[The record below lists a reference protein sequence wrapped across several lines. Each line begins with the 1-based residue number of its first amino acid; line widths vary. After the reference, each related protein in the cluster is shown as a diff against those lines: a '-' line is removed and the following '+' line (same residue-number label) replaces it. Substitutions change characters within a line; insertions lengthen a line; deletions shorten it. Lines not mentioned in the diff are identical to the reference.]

1 MRNRHQKHIL
11 PENRQMKTLWYYNKI
26 LGNFTYVC
34 FKGTFERVFNKSLKN
49 CIIKTFA
56 SNITR
61 IMQMYKNERRF
72 STSSAVSKWHHNGE
86 TKVTEIGYHKD
97 MSNTHADTKCGYCS
111 TQDPNKISNNK
122 INIPKKLLWHKIC
135 TLECKSKGFKCV

>member
-1 MRNRHQKHIL
+1 MGIRSIFYQKIGKCRRCDIIIKYWAIL
-11 PENRQMKTLWYYNKI
+11 RT
-26 LGNFTYVC
+26 F

-61 IMQMYKNERRF
+61 IMQMYKNKRRF
-72 STSSAVSKWHHNGE
+72 STSSAVSKWHHIGE
-86 TKVTEIGYHKD
+86 TMVTEIGYHKD

-111 TQDPNKISNNK
+111 TQHPNKISNNK
-122 INIPKKLLWHKIC
+122 INKPKKLL
-135 TLECKSKGFKCV
+135 

>member
-1 MRNRHQKHIL
+1 MGIRSIFYQKIGKWRRCDIIIKYWAIL
-11 PENRQMKTLWYYNKI
+11 RTFVLKVHL
-26 LGNFTYVC
+26 
-34 FKGTFERVFNKSLKN
+34 KGYLIRVLKN

-61 IMQMYKNERRF
+61 IMQMYKNKRRF
-72 STSSAVSKWHHNGE
+72 STSSAVSKWHHIGE

-135 TLECKSKGFKCV
+135 TLECKSQGFKCV